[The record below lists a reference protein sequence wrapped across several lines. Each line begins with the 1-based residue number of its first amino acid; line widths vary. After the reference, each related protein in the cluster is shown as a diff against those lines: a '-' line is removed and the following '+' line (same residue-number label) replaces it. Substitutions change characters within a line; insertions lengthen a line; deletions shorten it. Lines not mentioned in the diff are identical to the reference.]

1 MARNMSR
8 DDVQELLGAL
18 KDILGTNAETQ
29 EQDMEWKKE
38 MENPQIDGGET
49 IGEIENGGK
58 TISSASARGAAT
70 NTRYFREIEPET
82 TSSKSVGSDIVNF
95 LWIVVIVGAIGFGG
109 WSFFSSGTAGKVM
122 GAVKQQGDKAIKFV
136 TGGAQK

>member
-38 MENPQIDGGET
+38 MENPQID
-49 IGEIENGGK
+49 IGDNTEGIENGGK
-58 TISSASARGAAT
+58 SIARGAAS
-70 NTRYFREIEPET
+70 NPRYSREIEPEP
-82 TSSKSVGSDIVNF
+82 TSSKSVGSDVVNF

-122 GAVKQQGDKAIKFV
+122 DAVKQQGNKAIKFV

>member
-8 DDVQELLGAL
+8 DDVQKLLGAL

-38 MENPQIDGGET
+38 MENPQIDARDT
-49 IGEIENGGK
+49 IGGIENGGK
-58 TISSASARGAAT
+58 SDARGATA
-70 NTRYFREIEPET
+70 NTRYFRDIEPEPT
-82 TSSKSVGSDIVNF
+82 RSKSVGSDIVNF

-122 GAVKQQGDKAIKFV
+122 GAVKQQGDKVVKFV